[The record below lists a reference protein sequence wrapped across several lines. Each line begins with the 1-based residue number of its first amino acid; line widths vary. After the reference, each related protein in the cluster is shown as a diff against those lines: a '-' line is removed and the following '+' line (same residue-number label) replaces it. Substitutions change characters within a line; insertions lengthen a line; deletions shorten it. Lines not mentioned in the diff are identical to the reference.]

1 MKQNKDDKST
11 DKNNGKILYDY
22 FDDFFEDVP
31 EGETNMD
38 NVNEELRES
47 NISRTT
53 INNVYGNNYDTILGS
68 IKQTEETIKKFFKE
82 TSKSLEEEY
91 KIFNKNISEY
101 FLNLTNKFTEAFN
114 LNDNNIN
121 AEKATLIQ
129 KYSKEY
135 LEQLNKIGN
144 MQNQI
149 LESIKETTSIL
160 MSALKISE
168 NLGKEKP
175 IQHFLEKEFTNI
187 INSWLLIKLD
197 IENFNFAKT
206 INNSELDENF
216 KGFIY
221 KVCQDKNFIMN
232 IGPSSSCCDELN
244 QYNLDDLNQNDAII
258 LSDNYKNLTRLKIN
272 KVNHADSYFNLV
284 KNFNRLN
291 YLKLNNCTLSI
302 DKHNIKLFKKCP
314 NIETLVMNGIY
325 NLKTEILEFLPN
337 NLTKLILSNNNFVNY
352 DFQNIMKNYIVKSDS
367 LRRNLILLS
376 FSNNKISKVDL
387 ESLVHHPKQ
396 SFISLKEFDFHKN
409 KICKF
414 SINEDLFLELK
425 IINCC
430 YNKFSKNYFSGYK
443 NILSLLSG
451 NLFLTDLECCQK
463 YYNSLCNQLNAK
475 TISLTQLSLSY
486 LPNEFCGK
494 FISTIIIND
503 NILLSLKKLDLS
515 YNNLNCDTLFTF
527 INNNKGAIYLK
538 KLNLSGNKLDD
549 NFFKRFLDLKLPKI
563 FTRLQKINL
572 NSNLIGGDCPI
583 ETADLGANPSS
594 KESNKMDAYKL
605 RLIYKFI
612 ETNKYLTKLYII
624 KNPICNKSIIS
635 TKVQM
640 NDVTELVLKDESN
653 HIIINCFYSFLLK
666 IMFELLK
673 NKEEKNN
680 RGNFNLKFD
689 IGQEINF
696 NSETYPYKEKFIV
709 FK

>member
-1 MKQNKDDKST
+1 
-11 DKNNGKILYDY
+11 
-22 FDDFFEDVP
+22 
-31 EGETNMD
+31 
-38 NVNEELRES
+38 
-47 NISRTT
+47 
-53 INNVYGNNYDTILGS
+53 
-68 IKQTEETIKKFFKE
+68 
-82 TSKSLEEEY
+82 
-91 KIFNKNISEY
+91 
-101 FLNLTNKFTEAFN
+101 
-114 LNDNNIN
+114 
-121 AEKATLIQ
+121 
-129 KYSKEY
+129 
-135 LEQLNKIGN
+135 

-187 INSWLLIKLD
+187 INSWLFIKID
-197 IENFNFAKT
+197 IEKFNFAKT
-206 INNSELDENF
+206 INNAELDENF

-221 KVCQDKNFIMN
+221 KVCQNKNFIMN
-232 IGPSSSCCDELN
+232 IGPSSSTCDDLN
-244 QYNLDDLNQNDAII
+244 KYSLDDLNQNDAII
-258 LSDNYKNLTRLKIN
+258 ISDNYKNLTRLKIN
-272 KVNHADSYFNLV
+272 KVNNADSYFNIV
-284 KNFNRLN
+284 KNFNKLN
-291 YLKLNNCTLSI
+291 YLKLNNITFSS
-302 DKHNIKLFKKCP
+302 DKHNNKLFKKCP
-314 NIETLVMNGIY
+314 NVETLVMNGIY
-325 NLKTEILEFLPN
+325 NLKIEMLEFLPN
-337 NLTKLILSNNNFVNY
+337 NITKLILSNNNFVNY

-367 LRRNLILLS
+367 LRRNLVLLS

-396 SFISLKEFDFHKN
+396 SFISLKELDFHKN

-666 IMFELLK
+666 LKYELLK
-673 NKEEKNN
+673 SKEEKNN

-696 NSETYPYKEKFIV
+696 NSETYPYEQKFIV

>member
-1 MKQNKDDKST
+1 M
-11 DKNNGKILYDY
+11 
-22 FDDFFEDVP
+22 
-31 EGETNMD
+31 
-38 NVNEELRES
+38 
-47 NISRTT
+47 
-53 INNVYGNNYDTILGS
+53 
-68 IKQTEETIKKFFKE
+68 
-82 TSKSLEEEY
+82 
-91 KIFNKNISEY
+91 
-101 FLNLTNKFTEAFN
+101 NLTNKFTEAFN
-114 LNDNNIN
+114 LTDDNIN
-121 AEKATLIQ
+121 VEKSALIQ

-135 LEQLNKIGN
+135 LEQLSKIGN

-187 INSWLLIKLD
+187 INSWLFIKLD
-197 IENFNFAKT
+197 IEKFNFAKT

-232 IGPSSSCCDELN
+232 IGPSSSVYDDLN

-258 LSDNYKNLTRLKIN
+258 ISDNYQNLTRLKIN
-272 KVNHADSYFNLV
+272 KVNNADSYFNLV
-284 KNFNRLN
+284 KHFNRLN
-291 YLKLNNCTLSI
+291 YLKLNNVTFSSE
-302 DKHNIKLFKKCP
+302 KRNKMLFKKCP
-314 NIETLVMNGIY
+314 NIETLVMNGIF
-325 NLKTEILEFLPN
+325 NLKIELLEFLPN

-367 LRRNLILLS
+367 LRRNLVLLS

-387 ESLVHHPKQ
+387 ESLVHHPRQ
-396 SFISLKEFDFHKN
+396 SFISLKELDFHKN

-451 NLFLTDLECCQK
+451 NLFLTDIDCCQK
-463 YYNSLCNQLNAK
+463 YYNSLCKQLNEK
-475 TISLTQLSLSY
+475 IISLTQLSLSY

-494 FISTIIIND
+494 FISSIIISD

-549 NFFKRFLDLKLPKI
+549 NFFKRFLDLKLPNI

-624 KNPICNKSIIS
+624 KNPICDKSIIS
-635 TKVQM
+635 KNVKM
-640 NDVTELVLKDESN
+640 NDVTQLVLKDESN

-666 IMFELLK
+666 IIFELLN

>member
-1 MKQNKDDKST
+1 
-11 DKNNGKILYDY
+11 
-22 FDDFFEDVP
+22 
-31 EGETNMD
+31 
-38 NVNEELRES
+38 
-47 NISRTT
+47 
-53 INNVYGNNYDTILGS
+53 
-68 IKQTEETIKKFFKE
+68 
-82 TSKSLEEEY
+82 
-91 KIFNKNISEY
+91 
-101 FLNLTNKFTEAFN
+101 
-114 LNDNNIN
+114 
-121 AEKATLIQ
+121 
-129 KYSKEY
+129 
-135 LEQLNKIGN
+135 
-144 MQNQI
+144 
-149 LESIKETTSIL
+149 
-160 MSALKISE
+160 
-168 NLGKEKP
+168 
-175 IQHFLEKEFTNI
+175 
-187 INSWLLIKLD
+187 
-197 IENFNFAKT
+197 
-206 INNSELDENF
+206 
-216 KGFIY
+216 
-221 KVCQDKNFIMN
+221 
-232 IGPSSSCCDELN
+232 
-244 QYNLDDLNQNDAII
+244 
-258 LSDNYKNLTRLKIN
+258 
-272 KVNHADSYFNLV
+272 
-284 KNFNRLN
+284 
-291 YLKLNNCTLSI
+291 
-302 DKHNIKLFKKCP
+302 
-314 NIETLVMNGIY
+314 MNGIY
-325 NLKTEILEFLPN
+325 NLKIEMLEFLPN
-337 NLTKLILSNNNFVNY
+337 NITKLILSNNNFVNY

-376 FSNNKISKVDL
+376 FNNNKISKVDL

-515 YNNLNCDTLFTF
+515 YNNLNCDTLFSF

-653 HIIINCFYSFLLK
+653 HIIRNCFYSFLLK

-696 NSETYPYKEKFIV
+696 NSESYPYKAKFIV

>member
-1 MKQNKDDKST
+1 MEQNKEDKSS
-11 DKNNGKILYDY
+11 DKNEGK
-22 FDDFFEDVP
+22 DFFDEENLYEDVQVE
-31 EGETNMD
+31 EGNM
-38 NVNEELRES
+38 NNFNEELRES
-47 NISRTT
+47 NISRAT
-53 INNVYGNNYDTILGS
+53 INSVYGNNYDTILAS
-68 IKQTEETIKKFFKE
+68 IKHTEETTKKFFKE
-82 TSKSLEEEY
+82 TTKSLEEKY
-91 KIFNKNISEY
+91 KAFNKNISEY
-101 FLNLTNKFTEAFN
+101 FMNLTNKFTEAFN
-114 LNDNNIN
+114 LTDDNIN
-121 AEKATLIQ
+121 VEKSALIQ

-135 LEQLNKIGN
+135 LEQLSKIGN

-187 INSWLLIKLD
+187 INSWLFIKLD
-197 IENFNFAKT
+197 IEKFNFAKT

-232 IGPSSSCCDELN
+232 IGPSSSVYDDLN

-258 LSDNYKNLTRLKIN
+258 ISDNYQNLTRLKIN
-272 KVNHADSYFNLV
+272 KVNNADSYFNLV
-284 KNFNRLN
+284 KHFNRLN
-291 YLKLNNCTLSI
+291 YLKLNNVTFSSE
-302 DKHNIKLFKKCP
+302 KRNKMLFKKCP
-314 NIETLVMNGIY
+314 NIETLVMNGIF
-325 NLKTEILEFLPN
+325 NLKIELLEFLPN

-367 LRRNLILLS
+367 LRRNLVLLS

-387 ESLVHHPKQ
+387 ESLVHHPRQ
-396 SFISLKEFDFHKN
+396 SFISLKELDFHKN

-430 YNKFSKNYFSGYK
+430 YNKFSKNYFSGNK

-451 NLFLTDLECCQK
+451 NLFLTDIDCCQK
-463 YYNSLCNQLNAK
+463 YYNSLCKQLNEK
-475 TISLTQLSLSY
+475 IISLTQLSLSY

-494 FISTIIIND
+494 FISSIIISD

-549 NFFKRFLDLKLPKI
+549 NFFKRFLDLKLPNI

-624 KNPICNKSIIS
+624 KNPICDKSIIS
-635 TKVQM
+635 KNVKM
-640 NDVTELVLKDESN
+640 NDVTQLVLKDESN

-666 IMFELLK
+666 IIFELLN

>member
-1 MKQNKDDKST
+1 MEPNKDDKST
-11 DKNNGKILYDY
+11 DKNDGKELYDI
-22 FDDFFEDVP
+22 DDFFEDIP
-31 EGETNMD
+31 EGENNMD
-38 NVNEELRES
+38 NFNEELRES
-47 NISRTT
+47 NISRAT
-53 INNVYGNNYDTILGS
+53 INNVYGDNYHTILAS
-68 IKQTEETIKKFFKE
+68 IKHTEETTKLFFKE
-82 TSKSLEEEY
+82 TTKSLEEKY
-91 KIFNKNISEY
+91 KVFNKNINEY

-114 LNDNNIN
+114 LTEDNIN
-121 AEKATLIQ
+121 AEKSTLIQ

-135 LEQLNKIGN
+135 LEQLKKIGI

-187 INSWLLIKLD
+187 INSWLFIKID
-197 IENFNFAKT
+197 IEKFNFAKT
-206 INNSELDENF
+206 INNAELDENF

-221 KVCQDKNFIMN
+221 KVCQNKNFIMN
-232 IGPSSSCCDELN
+232 IGPSSSTCDDLN
-244 QYNLDDLNQNDAII
+244 KYSLDDLNQNDAII
-258 LSDNYKNLTRLKIN
+258 ISDNYKNLTRLKIN
-272 KVNHADSYFNLV
+272 KVNNADSYFNIV
-284 KNFNRLN
+284 KNFNKLN
-291 YLKLNNCTLSI
+291 YLKLNNITFSN
-302 DKHNIKLFKKCP
+302 DKHNNKLFKKCP
-314 NIETLVMNGIY
+314 NVETLVMNGIY
-325 NLKTEILEFLPN
+325 NLKIEMLEFLPN
-337 NLTKLILSNNNFVNY
+337 NITKLILSNNNFVNY

-572 NSNLIGGDCPI
+572 NSNLIGGD
-583 ETADLGANPSS
+583 
-594 KESNKMDAYKL
+594 
-605 RLIYKFI
+605 R
-612 ETNKYLTKLYII
+612 I
-624 KNPICNKSIIS
+624 KQNGC
-635 TKVQM
+635 
-640 NDVTELVLKDESN
+640 L
-653 HIIINCFYSFLLK
+653 
-666 IMFELLK
+666 
-673 NKEEKNN
+673 
-680 RGNFNLKFD
+680 
-689 IGQEINF
+689 
-696 NSETYPYKEKFIV
+696 
-709 FK
+709 

>member
-1 MKQNKDDKST
+1 MEPNKKDKST
-11 DKNNGKILYDY
+11 DKNQEKEIQDIDDY
-22 FDDFFEDVP
+22 FDDVP
-31 EGETNMD
+31 EDEGNMD
-38 NVNEELRES
+38 YINEDLRES
-47 NISRTT
+47 KISRST
-53 INNVYGNNYDTILGS
+53 INSVYGNNYDMILAS
-68 IKQTEETIKKFFKE
+68 IKNTEETTKKFFKD
-82 TSKSLEEEY
+82 TSKSLEEKY
-91 KIFNKNISEY
+91 RTFNKNIYEY
-101 FLNLTNKFTEAFN
+101 FLSLTNKFTQAFN
-114 LNDNNIN
+114 LNDDNIN
-121 AEKATLIQ
+121 DKKSSLIQ

-135 LEQLNKIGN
+135 LEQLSKIGN

-160 MSALKISE
+160 MSALEISE

-187 INSWLLIKLD
+187 INSWLFIKLD
-197 IENFNFAKT
+197 IEKFNFAKT
-206 INNSELDENF
+206 INNAELDENF

-221 KVCQDKNFIMN
+221 KVCQNKNFIMN
-232 IGPSSSCCDELN
+232 IGPSSSSYDELN
-244 QYNLDDLNQNDAII
+244 QYSLDDLNQNDAII
-258 LSDNYKNLTRLKIN
+258 ISDNYKNLTRLKISN
-272 KVNHADSYFNLV
+272 VNNADSYFNMG
-284 KNFNRLN
+284 KHFNRLN
-291 YLKLNNCTLSI
+291 YLKFNNVSFSQ
-302 DKHNIKLFKKCP
+302 DKHNCNLLKKCP
-314 NIETLVMNGIY
+314 NIEKLIMNGVY
-325 NLKTEILEFLPN
+325 NLKFEMLAFLPN

-352 DFQNIMKNYIVKSDS
+352 DFQNIMKNYIVKSDN
-367 LRRNLILLS
+367 LRKNLELLS

-387 ESLVHHPKQ
+387 ESLVHHPRQ
-396 SFISLKEFDFHKN
+396 SFISLKELDFHKN
-409 KICKF
+409 KISKF
-414 SINEDLFLELK
+414 SINADLFLELK

-430 YNKFSKNYFSGYK
+430 YNKFSKSDFGGLK

-451 NLFLTDLECCQK
+451 NLFLTDLNCCQN
-463 YYNSLCNQLNAK
+463 YYNALYKQLNDL

-486 LPNEFCGK
+486 LPNEFCGN

-549 NFFKRFLDLKLPKI
+549 NFFKRFIDLKLPNI

-583 ETADLGANPSS
+583 DTADLGANPSS

-612 ETNKYLTKLYII
+612 ETNKYLTKLYIV
-624 KNPICNKSIIS
+624 KNPLCNKSTIS
-635 TKVQM
+635 TNVKM
-640 NDVTELVLKDESN
+640 NDVTELVLKDASN

-666 IMFELLK
+666 IELELLK

-680 RGNFNLKFD
+680 RGNFNIKFD
-689 IGQEINF
+689 VDKEINF
-696 NSETYPYKEKFIV
+696 NSEKYPFQKKFIM

>member
-1 MKQNKDDKST
+1 MEQNKEDKST
-11 DKNNGKILYDY
+11 DKNEGKEFSAENDLY
-22 FDDFFEDVP
+22 EDVP
-31 EGETNMD
+31 EGESNM
-38 NVNEELRES
+38 NYFNEELRES
-47 NISRTT
+47 NISRAT
-53 INNVYGNNYDTILGS
+53 INNVYGNNYDTILAS
-68 IKQTEETIKKFFKE
+68 IKHTEETTKKFFKE
-82 TSKSLEEEY
+82 TIKSLEDKY
-91 KIFNKNISEY
+91 KTFNKNISEY

-114 LNDNNIN
+114 LTDDNIN
-121 AEKATLIQ
+121 AEKSTLIQ

-135 LEQLNKIGN
+135 LEQLSKIGN

-160 MSALKISE
+160 MSALEISK

-187 INSWLLIKLD
+187 INSWLFIKLD

-206 INNSELDENF
+206 INNSKLDENF

-232 IGPSSSCCDELN
+232 IGPSSCCDELN

-258 LSDNYKNLTRLKIN
+258 ISDNYQNLTRLKIN
-272 KVNHADSYFNLV
+272 KVNNADSYFNLV

-291 YLKLNNCTLSI
+291 YLKLNNVTFSS
-302 DKHNIKLFKKCP
+302 DKRNNKLFLKCP

-325 NLKTEILEFLPN
+325 NLKIEMLEFIPK

-367 LRRNLILLS
+367 LRRNLVLLS

-396 SFISLKEFDFHKN
+396 SFISLKELDFHKN

-451 NLFLTDLECCQK
+451 NLFLTDLDCCQK
-463 YYNSLCNQLNAK
+463 YYNSLCKQLNEK
-475 TISLTQLSLSY
+475 ILSLTQLSLSY

-549 NFFKRFLDLKLPKI
+549 NFFKRFLDLKLPNI
-563 FTRLQKINL
+563 FTRLQKVNL
-572 NSNLIGGDCPI
+572 NSNLIGGDFPI

-624 KNPICNKSIIS
+624 KNPICNKSKIS
-635 TKVQM
+635 TNIQM
-640 NDVTELVLKDESN
+640 SDINQLVLKDESD

-666 IMFELLK
+666 IMQELLK

-696 NSETYPYKEKFIV
+696 NSETFPIKEKFIM

>member
-1 MKQNKDDKST
+1 MEPNKDGKST
-11 DKNNGKILYDY
+11 DKNEGKEFSAENDLYEDVQDEDI
-22 FDDFFEDVP
+22 FNDFFND
-31 EGETNMD
+31 
-38 NVNEELRES
+38 ELRES
-47 NISRTT
+47 NISRAT
-53 INNVYGNNYDTILGS
+53 INNVYGNKYDTILAS
-68 IKQTEETIKKFFKE
+68 IKQTEETTKKFFKD
-82 TSKSLEEEY
+82 TSKSLEEKY
-91 KIFNKNISEY
+91 KAFNKNISEY
-101 FLNLTNKFTEAFN
+101 FLSLTNKFMEAFN
-114 LNDNNIN
+114 LTDDNIN
-121 AEKATLIQ
+121 VEKSALIQ

-135 LEQLNKIGN
+135 LDQLSKIGN
-144 MQNQI
+144 MQKQI

-160 MSALKISE
+160 MSALQISE

-187 INSWLLIKLD
+187 VNSWLFIKLD
-197 IENFNFAKT
+197 IEKFNFAKT
-206 INNSELDENF
+206 INNAELDENF

-232 IGPSSSCCDELN
+232 IGPSTLCSDDLN
-244 QYNLDDLNQNDAII
+244 KYNLDDLNHNDAII
-258 LSDNYKNLTRLKIN
+258 ISDNYKNLTRLKIS
-272 KVNHADSYFNLV
+272 KVNNADSYFNLV
-284 KNFNRLN
+284 KNFNKLN
-291 YLKLNNCTLSI
+291 YLKFNNVTLSN
-302 DKHNIKLFKKCP
+302 DKHNNRLFTKCP

-325 NLKTEILEFLPN
+325 NLKTEILEFLPK

-367 LRRNLILLS
+367 LRRNLIILS

-387 ESLVHHPKQ
+387 ESLVHHPRQ
-396 SFISLKEFDFHKN
+396 SFISLKELDFHKN

-414 SINEDLFLELK
+414 SINADLFLELK

-430 YNKFSKNYFSGYK
+430 YNKFSKSYFSGFK

-451 NLFLTDLECCQK
+451 NLFLTDLTCCQN
-463 YYNSLCNQLNAK
+463 YYNALYKQLNSL

-549 NFFKRFLDLKLPKI
+549 NFFKRFLDLKLPNI

-572 NSNLIGGDCPI
+572 NSNLIGGDCTI
-583 ETADLGANPSS
+583 ETADLGANPGS
-594 KESNKMDAYKL
+594 KESNKMDVYKL

-635 TKVQM
+635 KNVKM
-640 NDVTELVLKDESN
+640 NDVTELVVKDESN

-666 IMFELLK
+666 IMLELLN

-680 RGNFNLKFD
+680 RGNFNMKFD